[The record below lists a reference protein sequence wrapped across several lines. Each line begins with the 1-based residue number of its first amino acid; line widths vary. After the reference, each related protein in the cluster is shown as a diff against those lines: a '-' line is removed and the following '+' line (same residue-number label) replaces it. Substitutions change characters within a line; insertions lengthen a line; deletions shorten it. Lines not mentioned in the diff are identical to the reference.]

1 MIGNPS
7 KPKNNEGV
15 WLWLIKII
23 AGLMVIVVLG
33 IHLVINHTVAPG
45 GLLTYQD
52 VINYYKV
59 PIVPIM
65 EFFFLVVVI
74 THSLLG
80 LRSIILDLN
89 PAQKIRQV
97 VDLTLALS
105 GAGGVIYG
113 TWLLIVLSNR

>member
-1 MIGNPS
+1 MIGNPA
-7 KPKNNEGV
+7 KPKNNEDV

-23 AGLMVIVVLG
+23 AGLMVFVVLG
-33 IHLVINHTVAPG
+33 VHLVINHTVAPG

-52 VINYYKV
+52 VIDYYQV

-97 VDLTLALS
+97 VDIILALL
-105 GAGGVIYG
+105 GAGGMIYG
-113 TWLLIVLSNR
+113 TWLLIILSNR

>member
-1 MIGNPS
+1 MIGNPA
-7 KPKNNEGV
+7 KPKNNEDV

-23 AGLMVIVVLG
+23 AGLMVFVVLG
-33 IHLVINHTVAPG
+33 VHLVINHTIAPG

-52 VINYYKV
+52 VIDYYQV

-97 VDLTLALS
+97 VDIILALL
-105 GAGGVIYG
+105 GAGGMIYG
-113 TWLLIVLSNR
+113 TWLLIILSNR